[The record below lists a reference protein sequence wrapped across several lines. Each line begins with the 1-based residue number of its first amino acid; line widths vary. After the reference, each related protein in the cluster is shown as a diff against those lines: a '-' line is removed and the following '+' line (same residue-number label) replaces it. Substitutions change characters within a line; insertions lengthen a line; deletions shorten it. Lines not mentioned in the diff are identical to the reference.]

1 LKNIILIAPP
11 AAGKG
16 TQSNLL
22 CEKYNLVHISVG
34 DLLRIELQKDGEIS
48 QYLKQQME
56 SGNLVKDEIIIE
68 IIKNRLNNVD
78 CKNGFILDGFPRTI
92 RQAEMLDKMNII
104 INNVFYINVDKET
117 AKNRIVGRISCPKC
131 GSVYNTEIEESIPKV
146 SNVCDRCGSLLQKRE
161 DDNELVFENRYNTYV
176 NETQP
181 IIDFYKNKNVL
192 CEIKNLSKMETFN
205 EIQKVLN
212 GDLW

>member
-1 LKNIILIAPP
+1 MKNIILIAPP

-212 GDLW
+212 GDL

>member
-212 GDLW
+212 GDL

>member
-1 LKNIILIAPP
+1 MKNIILIAPP

-34 DLLRIELQKDGEIS
+34 DLLRIELQKDGKIS

-68 IIKNRLNNVD
+68 IIKNRLNNID

-92 RQAEMLDKMNII
+92 HQAEMLEKMNVI

-117 AKNRIVGRISCPKC
+117 AKKRIVGRLSCPIC
-131 GSVYNTEIEESIPKV
+131 GCVYNTEIEESIPKV
-146 SNVCDRCGSLLQKRE
+146 SNVCDRCGSLLEKRE
-161 DDNELVFENRYNTYV
+161 DDNELIFENRYTTYV

-192 CEIKNLSKMETFN
+192 YEIKNLSKMETFN

-212 GDLW
+212 GDL

>member
-1 LKNIILIAPP
+1 MKNIILIAPP

-22 CEKYNLVHISVG
+22 CEKYNLIHISVG
-34 DLLRIELQKDGEIS
+34 DLLRIELQKDGKIS

-68 IIKNRLNNVD
+68 IIKNRLNNID

-92 RQAEMLDKMNII
+92 HQAEMLEKMNVI

-117 AKNRIVGRISCPKC
+117 AKKRIVGRLSCPIC
-131 GSVYNTEIEESIPKV
+131 GCVYNTEIEESIPKV
-146 SNVCDRCGSLLQKRE
+146 SNVCDRCGSLLEKRE
-161 DDNELVFENRYNTYV
+161 DDNELIFENRYTTYV

-192 CEIKNLSKMETFN
+192 YEIKNLSKMETFN

-212 GDLW
+212 GDL